1 MRSFTSTP
9 CDATFLVIEIATP
22 LNFKR
27 YKVAFVG
34 YLYVAKL
41 QKLWIICPE
50 LLSKKQL

>member
-27 YKVAFVG
+27 YKVAFVEVPLCG
-34 YLYVAKL
+34 EITKALDYMSRAF
-41 QKLWIICPE
+41 E
-50 LLSKKQL
+50 